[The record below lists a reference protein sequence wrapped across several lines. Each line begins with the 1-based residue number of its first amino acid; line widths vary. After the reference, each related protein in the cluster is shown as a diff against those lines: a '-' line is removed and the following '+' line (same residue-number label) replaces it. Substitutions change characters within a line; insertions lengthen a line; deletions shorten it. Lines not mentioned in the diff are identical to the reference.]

1 MCADDLLV
9 IIIGIPFE
17 ILGLIGEPLRRTFA
31 EGWEFLNFA
40 TKANLG
46 LPLFY
51 FLVALRNCPA
61 INSDILTTFIA
72 NAFIIVF
79 NPVSDY
85 CLLFPSRY

>member
-72 NAFIIVF
+72 NAFIIV
-79 NPVSDY
+79 
-85 CLLFPSRY
+85 L

>member
-72 NAFIIVF
+72 NAFIIEAKYPVF
-79 NPVSDY
+79 PG
-85 CLLFPSRY
+85 FF